1 MNISNNKRFPSLPKI
16 KLSAHNI
23 VMLILSE
30 TFINEVLP
38 IYLNQS
44 KH

>member
-1 MNISNNKRFPSLPKI
+1 MNISNNRFPSLPKI

-23 VMLILSE
+23 IMLILSE
-30 TFINEVLP
+30 TFMKEVLP